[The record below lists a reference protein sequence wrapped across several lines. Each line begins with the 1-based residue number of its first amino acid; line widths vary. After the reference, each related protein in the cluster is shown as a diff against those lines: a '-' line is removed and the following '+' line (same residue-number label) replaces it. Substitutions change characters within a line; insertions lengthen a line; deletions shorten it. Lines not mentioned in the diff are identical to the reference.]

1 MSMEENSYY
10 DVLGVDENVSDSEIK
25 KAYAKKIREYP
36 PEKDPTNFQKI
47 RQAYETLIDPRTR
60 QQYTETLKFNNYVN
74 DLARRAAQAM
84 DNGDYQNASMYL
96 NQALEKAPS
105 LDYLRNMLGIC
116 YLNINQ
122 YDRAKKEFLRLVQ
135 DYPRNA
141 LYLSNLGY
149 TLYLLKDY
157 INAERYLQ
165 KSIELNPV
173 DLYSPLTLANLYI
186 DQKNYSKASDL
197 LERCVLAD
205 GKLDF
210 QDILFLL
217 KLLDVYILK
226 GDKTALQRVF
236 ERIKTI
242 VPEDD
247 GVKKYVA
254 FEIGRISA
262 DLFKVGIYDLSA
274 QIADWALTIYNAQEL
289 RAIRDEARKFDRILY
304 QFNKLTND
312 NRFRQGFKAFIA
324 EFLSESIFGEKANN
338 MNLNDM
344 LNNIALNPQQ
354 LVEEIKMLKNDYN
367 SIYTFF
373 NEIMNN
379 LFENILSEYE
389 RTLSRTPS
397 YSQTSGSSSS
407 SYYSGGSSSANLNSS
422 DSSTGSSSYRQTNG
436 SSSGGCLLPIIFVLS
451 LLLIFVV

>member
-1 MSMEENSYY
+1 MEENSYY

-149 TLYLLKDY
+149 TLYLLRDY

-165 KSIELNPV
+165 KSIELNPA
-173 DLYSPLTLANLYI
+173 DLYSPLTLAN
-186 DQKNYSKASDL
+186 
-197 LERCVLAD
+197 C
-205 GKLDF
+205 
-210 QDILFLL
+210 
-217 KLLDVYILK
+217 
-226 GDKTALQRVF
+226 T
-236 ERIKTI
+236 
-242 VPEDD
+242 
-247 GVKKYVA
+247 
-254 FEIGRISA
+254 
-262 DLFKVGIYDLSA
+262 
-274 QIADWALTIYNAQEL
+274 
-289 RAIRDEARKFDRILY
+289 
-304 QFNKLTND
+304 
-312 NRFRQGFKAFIA
+312 
-324 EFLSESIFGEKANN
+324 
-338 MNLNDM
+338 
-344 LNNIALNPQQ
+344 
-354 LVEEIKMLKNDYN
+354 
-367 SIYTFF
+367 
-373 NEIMNN
+373 
-379 LFENILSEYE
+379 
-389 RTLSRTPS
+389 
-397 YSQTSGSSSS
+397 
-407 SYYSGGSSSANLNSS
+407 
-422 DSSTGSSSYRQTNG
+422 
-436 SSSGGCLLPIIFVLS
+436 
-451 LLLIFVV
+451 